1 MAFSFLFST
10 GGAPLSSIA
19 RGEGNTK
26 KAEKIMGTSMTML
39 MLIGLV
45 ITIILYIFKKPMLY
59 LLGASDQTFPYA
71 NDYLSVYL
79 LGTVFVMISLGMN
92 SFINAQGFAKTGMF
106 TVLIG
111 AILNIILDP
120 IFIFV
125 LDMGVQGAALATV
138 ISQGVSALWDNLF
151 PHRKKSDLAAV
162 SKSYGSGS

>member
-92 SFINAQGFAKTGMF
+92 SFINAQ
-106 TVLIG
+106 
-111 AILNIILDP
+111 
-120 IFIFV
+120 
-125 LDMGVQGAALATV
+125 ALPKREC
-138 ISQGVSALWDNLF
+138 LRF
-151 PHRKKSDLAAV
+151 
-162 SKSYGSGS
+162 